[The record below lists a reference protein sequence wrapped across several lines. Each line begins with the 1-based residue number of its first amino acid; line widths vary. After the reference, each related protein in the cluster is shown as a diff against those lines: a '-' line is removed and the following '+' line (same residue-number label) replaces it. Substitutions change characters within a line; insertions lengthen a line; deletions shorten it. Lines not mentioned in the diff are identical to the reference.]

1 MDTSYHAIS
10 CDYHDL
16 LETLAT
22 VGRPAEI
29 SFRDGEGALQ
39 VRRTAIIN
47 VYSRGGAEYLVLGT
61 GETLRLDRLIA
72 VDGVL
77 MGAP

>member
-1 MDTSYHAIS
+1 MDTSYHPIS

-22 VGRPAEI
+22 VERPAEV
-29 SFRDGEGALQ
+29 SFRDGEGILQ
-39 VRRTAIIN
+39 VRRTAITD

-61 GETLRLDRLIA
+61 EETVRLDRLIA
-72 VDGVL
+72 VEGAL
-77 MGAP
+77 MGIP

>member
-1 MDTSYHAIS
+1 MDTSYHPIS

-22 VGRPAEI
+22 VGRPAEV
-29 SFRDGEGALQ
+29 SFRDGEGVLQ
-39 VRRTAIIN
+39 ARRTAITD

-61 GETLRLDRLIA
+61 GETVRLDRLIA
-72 VDGVL
+72 LDGAL
-77 MGAP
+77 MGNP